1 MKKMFKAL
9 LALVLMVTLTA
20 CSADDIAYKKY
31 SGTWVLSDAEI
42 QEDETAT
49 NFIAAALAIV
59 KLFGGEITMELK
71 NDGTGGF
78 GISDEKKDLKWT
90 AKEIT
95 LDDKTYAYSVK
106 DDQLIISFDENNTAT
121 FKKKTEKN

>member
-1 MKKMFKAL
+1 MI
-9 LALVLMVTLTA
+9 TLTA

-78 GISDEKKDLKWT
+78 GISDEKKDLKWN

-106 DDQLIISFDENNTAT
+106 DDQLIITFDENNTAT